1 MQIVNEFLERNKN
14 KHLFIHIIGDAMVD
28 EYYNTKVTRI
38 SPESPNVC
46 VMVSDTETPEIVLPG
61 GAANVCYQLNNFN
74 VWPRLFSFVDSI
86 AYQQYRQ
93 AGLKWFGI
101 VSLDDYEAAN
111 SGWHA
116 VVPRKKRFFD
126 GDIQVGDR
134 WDVERLN
141 LGLTDDQFR
150 ELHKNLDVLLSIH
163 QGEPH
168 VIILSDYNK
177 GMFRDW
183 HPTLPHGIPTIV
195 DPKKA
200 PIDRW
205 AGCTVF
211 KPNSVEAIELSGGL
225 TNWKAQCDFFYRRLN
240 CESVV
245 ITQQGTGVV
254 GFNKDSGYFEYRP
267 VKMTSAKKPIG
278 AGDCFV
284 GILAMAIGHG
294 FPIAQAAQIA
304 FEAGALYVERDGK
317 GSITPWSLQR
327 RSKLA
332 NPQDLAVRD
341 YKLVFTNGCFDIL
354 HTGHLESLRLAKA
367 RGDKLVVAVNSDS
380 SVQRLKGPKRPV
392 ISLPERMEMLAA
404 LEFVDFVVSFEED
417 TPLGLVEIIRP
428 DVLIKGADWE
438 GKPVAGADLV
448 KEVYFVPLIE
458 DRSTTNLIEKIKTLL
473 L

>member
-1 MQIVNEFLERNKN
+1 MQIINQFLERNKN
-14 KHLFIHIIGDAMVD
+14 KHLFIHVIGDAMVD
-28 EYYNTKVTRI
+28 EYYKVKVTRI

-46 VMVSDTETPEIVLPG
+46 VMCSDTEAPELVLPG

-74 VWPRLFSFVDSI
+74 VWPRLFAFIDMI

-93 AGLKWFGI
+93 AGLKWFGLI
-101 VSLDDYEAAN
+101 SLDGYEVTFN
-111 SGWHA
+111 GWQA
-116 VVPRKKRFFD
+116 VIPRKKRFYD

-134 WDVERLN
+134 WDVERPN
-141 LGLTDDQFR
+141 LGLSVEQFQ
-150 ELHKNLDVLLSIH
+150 ELHKKLDVILSVH
-163 QGEPH
+163 QSEPH

-177 GMFRDW
+177 GIFKDW
-183 HPTLPHGIPTIV
+183 HPTLPPGIPTIV

-211 KPNSVEAIELSGGL
+211 KPNAVEAIELSGGL
-225 TNWKAQCDFFYRRLN
+225 TDWKKQCDYFCRKLD

-254 GFNKDSGYFEYRP
+254 GFNKSSGYFEYRP
-267 VKMTSAKKPIG
+267 IKVASARKPIG

-294 FPIAQAAQIA
+294 FPIDQAAQIA
-304 FEAGALYVERDGK
+304 FEAGALYVEREGR
-317 GSITPWSLQR
+317 GNITPWMLAH
-327 RSKLA
+327 RSKFV

-367 RGDKLVVAVNSDS
+367 RGEKLVVAVNSDS
-380 SVQRLKGPKRPV
+380 SVQRLKGAKRPV
-392 ISLPERMEMLAA
+392 ITLQERMEMLAA

-417 TPLGLVEIIRP
+417 TPLGLIETIRP
-428 DVLIKGADWE
+428 DVLIKGADWMD
-438 GKPVAGADLV
+438 KPVAGADLV

-458 DRSTTNLIEKIKTLL
+458 DRSTTSLIEKIRTLL
-473 L
+473 